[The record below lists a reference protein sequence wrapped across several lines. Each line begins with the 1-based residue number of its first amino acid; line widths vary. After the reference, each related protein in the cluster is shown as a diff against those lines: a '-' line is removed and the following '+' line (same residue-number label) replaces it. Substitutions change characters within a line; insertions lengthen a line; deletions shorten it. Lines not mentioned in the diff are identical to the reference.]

1 MARIHKPAPGRLI
14 ISVLHSSRDALAD
27 ALRQLE
33 RRFGRVLAETID
45 IPHTNGKE
53 YSEEMGDA
61 LQRRFFA
68 FERMVPRESLVEI
81 KGACH
86 KLEATL
92 GDQVHDFTFRTV
104 NIDPG
109 ILTPANLVMSSHKE
123 AGHRIYVAE
132 GVYSEVTLIWSR
144 GQFCRLPWTNLDFC
158 QAEAIDFFN
167 RVRSSIE
174 ETVDTTIQPTNG
186 RKISKTG

>member
-1 MARIHKPAPGRLI
+1 MARIQKPAPGRLI

-33 RRFGRVLAETID
+33 RRFGRVLAETVD
-45 IPHTNGKE
+45 IPHANGKE
-53 YSEEMGDA
+53 YLEEMGDS

-68 FERMVPRESLVEI
+68 FERMVPRETLVEI
-81 KGACH
+81 KGVCH
-86 KLEATL
+86 KLEAQL

-109 ILTPANLVMSSHKE
+109 ILTPANLIMASHKE
-123 AGHRIYVAE
+123 AGHRIYLSE
-132 GVYSEVTLIWSR
+132 GVFAEVTLIWSR

-158 QAEAIDFFN
+158 QSEAIEFFN
-167 RVRSSIE
+167 RVRSDIE
-174 ETVDTTIQPTNG
+174 ETVDTTQPTNG
-186 RKISKTG
+186 RKISRTG